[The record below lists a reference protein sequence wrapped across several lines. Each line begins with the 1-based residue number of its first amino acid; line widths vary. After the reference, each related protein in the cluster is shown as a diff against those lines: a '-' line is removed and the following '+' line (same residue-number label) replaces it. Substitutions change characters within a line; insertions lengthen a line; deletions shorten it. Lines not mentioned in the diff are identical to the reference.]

1 MRKTLI
7 LCALLSLPA
16 VAMADDCKYSEP
28 RELKLD
34 LAGVKT
40 VLLDVQQNDLKL
52 SGASAGDSTLR
63 GRACASDADMLKE
76 LTLRQ
81 RHDGDTL
88 VVTLKHEG
96 KIHGIS
102 VGNRYAYLNVAGS
115 IPANLPV
122 QLQLGS
128 GDAEISGVASLD
140 AKIGSGDLHAQG
152 LRGAVS
158 ATVGSGD
165 IELRKVGSV
174 ALPTLGSG
182 DVKADQVGGDVK
194 VGTVGSGDLTVHGV
208 RGSVQVDSL
217 GSGDVQL
224 RDVGGSVAV
233 QTVGSGDLDV
243 GNVGGNLS
251 VQKVGS
257 GDVTHRGV
265 RGSVNLPK
273 PR

>member
-1 MRKTLI
+1 MRKTLA

-34 LAGVKT
+34 LTGVKS

-52 SGASAGDSTLR
+52 SGASGDSTLR

-122 QLQLGS
+122 RLQLGS

-140 AKIGSGDLHAQG
+140 AKVGSGDLHAQNI
-152 LRGAVS
+152 RGAVS

-165 IELRKVGSV
+165 IELRNVGSV

-194 VGTVGSGDLTVHGV
+194 VD
-208 RGSVQVDSL
+208 SV

-224 RDVGGSVAV
+224 RDVTGNVAV

-243 GNVGGNLS
+243 GTVGGNLS

>member
-1 MRKTLI
+1 MMRKTFA
-7 LCALLSLPA
+7 LCALLLPGL
-16 VAMADDCKYSEP
+16 AMADDCKYSEP
-28 RELKLD
+28 RELALD
-34 LAGVKT
+34 LSGIKA
-40 VLLDVQQNDLKL
+40 VLLDVQQNNIQLT
-52 SGASAGDSTLR
+52 GAAGGGYALR

-81 RHDGDTL
+81 RRDGDTL

-102 VGNRYAYLNVAGS
+102 AGNRYAYLNVAGS

-140 AKIGSGDLHAQG
+140 AKVGSGDLHAHD

-165 IELRKVGSV
+165 IDLRNVGSV

-182 DVKADQVGGDVK
+182 DVTARQVGGDVRI
-194 VGTVGSGDLTVHGV
+194 GTVGSGDLSVHGV
-208 RGSVQVDSL
+208 RGAVQIGSI
-217 GSGDVQL
+217 GSGDAQL
-224 RDVGGSVAV
+224 REVAGNVTV
-233 QTVGSGDLDV
+233 QSVGSGDLEV
-243 GNVGGNLS
+243 GGVGGNLS
-251 VQKVGS
+251 VERVGS
-257 GDVTHRGV
+257 GDVRHSGV
-265 RGSVNLPK
+265 RGSVSIPK